1 MTGALLRTVLIT
13 SLLLALPLAGCLESI
28 SNNQPPTVTMTI
40 SPSGT
45 LKAQEQITFDATGSS
60 DPDADSLT
68 FTWNFGDGNTG
79 TGLTAKHTYAS
90 PGDFTITL
98 TVSDG
103 QHEAEATKDVT
114 VVDASARLPHSQIS
128 GDKDDDCLGE
138 SPPSGTYILH
148 WVCDKD
154 LDISDRSVSV
164 SIDVELDGSESWA
177 GCDPEDSQCY
187 AEEYLTDY
195 NWDLG
200 VFVDSDGD
208 GNLENDV
215 DGTGETY
222 VWQSMTAGEYKISL
236 EVIDNNEFTD
246 VDDSLLFVNY
256 RGEWNNFE
264 LDRANGSQGLSD
276 SILFD
281 LPVVYNEEEKNTI
294 RYVKLK
300 LTYPIEDSSDD
311 WPLGCGGDQCYNRFD
326 MFVENE
332 TGEEVA
338 DTTAITD
345 EQMAY
350 GDCDTG
356 TEEDP
361 GNRCLWLSLTS
372 SEWRKHLDGEYTV
385 RIQNQEQHNAE
396 IIEFAIELI
405 YK

>member
-1 MTGALLRTVLIT
+1 MTGSLLRTVLIT

-28 SNNQPPTVTMTI
+28 SNNQPPTVTMSI

-45 LKAQEQITFDATGSS
+45 LKAQEQVTFDATGSS

-114 VVDASARLPHSQIS
+114 VVDASARLPHAEIT
-128 GDKDDDCLGE
+128 GEKEDDCLGD

-148 WVCDKD
+148 WVCDED

-164 SIDVELDGSESWA
+164 SLDVDLDGSESWA
-177 GCDPEDSQCY
+177 GCDPDDSQCY
-187 AEEYLTDY
+187 AEEYITNY

-200 VFVDSDGD
+200 IYTDSDGD
-208 GNLENDV
+208 EDPSNDV
-215 DGTGETY
+215 DATGETY
-222 VWQSMTAGEYKISL
+222 TWPSVTAGEYKISL
-236 EVIDNNEFTD
+236 EVVDNNGFTD
-246 VDDSLLFVNY
+246 LDDSLLFVNY
-256 RGEWNNFE
+256 RGEWNDFE
-264 LDRANGSQGLSD
+264 LDRENSSQGLTD
-276 SILFD
+276 RLTFD
-281 LPVVYNEEEKNTI
+281 FPVVYDDESKNTI

-300 LTYPIEDSSDD
+300 LTYPIEDKDFVT
-311 WPLGCGGDQCYNRFD
+311 CTGDICHNRFD
-326 MFVENE
+326 MFVQNA
-332 TGEEVA
+332 TGEDVA
-338 DTTAITD
+338 DTTAVTD
-345 EQMAY
+345 EQMTY

-356 TEEDP
+356 TEADP

-372 SEWRKHLDGEYTV
+372 SQWREYLDGEYSV
-385 RIQNQEQHNAE
+385 EIRNQESHNAD